1 MAGVT
6 VHANLVQMSYR
17 LRRRAGQPDL
27 HSFRTILGAGIVLR
41 QVLLLSGLILA
52 SGCTWAVREQT
63 NETVRE
69 LVEHPFDIA
78 PKPAPETAKPPAQ
91 THTGESTSSSSPSG
105 RRNAPAP
112 EVAHRRAD
120 RGVAGPAARPGP
132 AEHTR
137 EG

>member
-6 VHANLVQMSYR
+6 IYVKLAQMSHR

-27 HSFRTILGAGIVLR
+27 LSFRTILGAGIVLR

-91 THTGESTSSSSPSG
+91 AHTGENTSSTSPSG
-105 RRNAPAP
+105 RRNAPVPEAP
-112 EVAHRRAD
+112 HRRAD
-120 RGVAGPAARPGP
+120 RGVAGAAARPGTAAAYP
-132 AEHTR
+132 
-137 EG
+137 